1 MKVANVLLGFL
12 LAVGVV
18 ALAGRKKKG
27 PSSEAPPPMM
37 IEGVKVELPKLVNSI
52 GASSSRETQNAVRNV
67 QLSMRYG

>member
-37 IEGVKVELPKLVNSI
+37 IEGVKVELPKLVNSDLTKTLI
-52 GASSSRETQNAVRNV
+52 LTGEDAQVDFRI
-67 QLSMRYG
+67 